1 MNRRYV
7 FYNAP
12 AAGSSGGTFIPPVE
26 LAAWWYFCKK
36 KFDIYFWQIGKKI
49 KKIQIIAFNGRA
61 GVPLPSLRHSSLTW
75 NSEANSSPGLFF
87 SVAGRPQHPGQ
98 LPHDRWDCYSSLFS
112 AVGLQAAQPAT
123 SSRSASPFAYTLL
136 FRVHR
141 MRRNFFN
148 TWGKSRLKGK
158 LSSFPL
164 ILFLHPKSKEHNL
177 PRRRRSWAWSTV
189 FQFPLARRKDCSW
202 WFGTRVRRQHL
213 VFEQL
218 DSLLTAPSVP
228 KYLSFS
234 FFEKQLWFNIFKILI
249 FMVHN

>member
-1 MNRRYV
+1 MR
-7 FYNAP
+7 
-12 AAGSSGGTFIPPVE
+12 
-26 LAAWWYFCKK
+26 
-36 KFDIYFWQIGKKI
+36 QI
-49 KKIQIIAFNGRA
+49 
-61 GVPLPSLRHSSLTW
+61 
-75 NSEANSSPGLFF
+75 
-87 SVAGRPQHPGQ
+87 
-98 LPHDRWDCYSSLFS
+98 
-112 AVGLQAAQPAT
+112 
-123 SSRSASPFAYTLL
+123 
-136 FRVHR
+136 
-141 MRRNFFN
+141 FFN